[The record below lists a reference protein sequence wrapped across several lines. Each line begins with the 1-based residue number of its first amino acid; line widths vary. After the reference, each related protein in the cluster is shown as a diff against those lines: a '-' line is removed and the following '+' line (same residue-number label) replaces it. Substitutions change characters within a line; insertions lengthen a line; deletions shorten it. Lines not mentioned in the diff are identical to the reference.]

1 MKRHQYGVVVVKLI
15 LSINMFIRTQK
26 RSEYVIHTNLLANC
40 KNYLQRTAFTKIH
53 ILFINIHIQ
62 VN

>member
-1 MKRHQYGVVVVKLI
+1 MERHHIGVVVVKLI

-40 KNYLQRTAFTKIH
+40 KNYLQRTFY
-53 ILFINIHIQ
+53 LLN
-62 VN
+62 N